1 MRPEPISGHV
11 TPFDEQNPL
20 TSTRITF
27 GELGQGQIV
36 DLTRS
41 IESIQVGM
49 VHEHPPGVVR
59 VHDGESGR
67 RDRLGDSERP
77 SETLSECRL
86 ASSHVT
92 RQHDDVTRPG
102 ERGDRRRD
110 LVGAFER
117 RHHARDHTDRYYRGL
132 SFAWDGH
139 RGQHYS
145 RRMTDKMCQDRIC
158 VITGAGRGIGREYAL
173 MLAAEGAKVVVND
186 FGGSRDGSGAGGSNP
201 AQEVVDEIVAA
212 GGQAVAHLGDA
223 SSLDD
228 AKAMISLAIDT
239 FGGLDVVVNNAGI
252 LRDRMLFSMAE
263 EEWDAVIKVHMKG
276 TWASSRVA
284 AEYWRN
290 RSKEGLS
297 NDARLINTTSVS
309 GIYGNPGQTNYGAA
323 KAGIATFTLI
333 AAEELGR
340 YGVTCN
346 AVAPGAL
353 TRLTEDLG
361 MPPEM
366 LERFGPEWVAP
377 VITWLASSQSSDV
390 TGQVIESNGQLLAI
404 AQGWI
409 RGPHITNPPIDPHE
423 MDAAIRPLLA
433 RATPRTKM
441 SEIN

>member
-1 MRPEPISGHV
+1 
-11 TPFDEQNPL
+11 
-20 TSTRITF
+20 
-27 GELGQGQIV
+27 
-36 DLTRS
+36 
-41 IESIQVGM
+41 
-49 VHEHPPGVVR
+49 
-59 VHDGESGR
+59 
-67 RDRLGDSERP
+67 
-77 SETLSECRL
+77 
-86 ASSHVT
+86 
-92 RQHDDVTRPG
+92 
-102 ERGDRRRD
+102 
-110 LVGAFER
+110 
-117 RHHARDHTDRYYRGL
+117 
-132 SFAWDGH
+132 
-139 RGQHYS
+139 
-145 RRMTDKMCQDRIC
+145 MTDKMCQDRIC

-173 MLAAEGAKVVVND
+173 MLAAEGAQVVVND

-201 AQEVVDEIVAA
+201 AQDVVDEIVAA
-212 GGQAVAHLGDA
+212 GGRAVAHLGDA

-228 AKAMISLAIDT
+228 AKAMIALAIDT

-290 RSKEGLS
+290 RSKDGLV

-441 SEIN
+441 SDIN